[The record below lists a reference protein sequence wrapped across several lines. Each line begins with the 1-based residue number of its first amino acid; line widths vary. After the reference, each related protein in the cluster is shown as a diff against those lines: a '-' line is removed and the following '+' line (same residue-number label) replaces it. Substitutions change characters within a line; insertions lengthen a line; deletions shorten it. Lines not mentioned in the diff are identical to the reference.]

1 MALLIFTVSIVISEL
16 SLRVYIASRG
26 WTTNCF
32 APQLDLFVPDPVN
45 GATLRNNF
53 RLKSGSFDIR
63 TNQFGLR
70 GPEIEKDAAAETLRI
85 AVLGGSSAFGYFA
98 SDGQEAARI
107 LEERLQKSIP
117 DGSNFTIEV
126 LNAGVPGYNLFH
138 TLHRFESRV
147 CPLKP
152 DFVLLYLGWNDL
164 TYVVSETP
172 DEQQHQQRTLAP
184 LWERLL
190 GSFVLYDVIAYRIFQ
205 RSPQFAPQ
213 SGINKQPT
221 DAGVVQFRKN
231 LDLLLNKIEDCEAVP
246 IICIQLMAA
255 HPEAD
260 SQLDASLGTTPEDVR
275 EVKEL
280 GNWLRDELTQVADD
294 RDLMLIDANS
304 SISIDP
310 DHLADAIHP
319 TLTGERKLAEFWKQ
333 SIEPIVSQ
341 RLEAESASDETDSD
355 QIDAPK

>member
-1 MALLIFTVSIVISEL
+1 MISEL
-16 SLRVYIASRG
+16 SLRAYIASRG

-32 APQLDLFVPDPVN
+32 APQLDLFVPDSVN
-45 GATLRNNF
+45 GATLRSNF

-70 GPEIEKDAAAETLRI
+70 GPEIEPKPTDETLRI

-98 SDGQEAARI
+98 SDGQEAARL
-107 LEERLQKSIP
+107 LEELIREAITE
-117 DGSNFTIEV
+117 GSDRSIEV

-138 TLHRFESRV
+138 TIHRFQSRV

-152 DFVLLYLGWNDL
+152 DIVLLYLGWNDL
-164 TYVVSETP
+164 TYVVSESPNT
-172 DEQQHQQRTLAP
+172 QQHQQRTLAP
-184 LWERLL
+184 QWERLL

-221 DAGVVQFRKN
+221 EAGIAQFRKN
-231 LDLLLNKIEDCEAVP
+231 LDRLLTDIESCGAVP
-246 IICIQLMAA
+246 VVCMQLMAA
-255 HPEAD
+255 HPDAD
-260 SQLDASLGTTPEDVR
+260 SRLDSSLGTTPEDVR

-280 GNWLRDELTQVADD
+280 GIWLRDELTQIAEE
-294 RDLMLIDANS
+294 RQLMLIDANS
-304 SISIDP
+304 SIPIDP

-319 TLTGERKLAEFWKQ
+319 TLVGERRLADFWKE
-333 SIEPIVSQ
+333 SIEPLVSAQ
-341 RLEAESASDETDSD
+341 WEKDAAIDEEVPD
-355 QIDAPK
+355 QTDAP